1 GHAHRPP
8 LRQDLGTMCA
18 LRPDAGVEPG
28 VLLVASPALRDPN
41 FMRTVIYMLDHH
53 GEGSVGVVLNRP
65 SEVTL
70 LDVLPQWCNLAAQP
84 RTLFVGG
91 PVETNA
97 ALCLSE
103 LRPGARL
110 DGWTAVAGPVGL
122 TDLDADP
129 DRIGVQVSQL
139 RVFAG
144 YAGWGAGQ
152 LADEIAEGAWLVV
165 AGRTGD
171 VFADHGVDLWRGV
184 LRRQGGKLALLATY
198 PDDPTLN

>member
-1 GHAHRPP
+1 MHNVRS
-8 LRQDLGTMCA
+8 LRQDLETMCA

-28 VLLVASPALRDPN
+28 VLLVASPLLRDPN
-41 FMRTVIYMLDHH
+41 FVRTVIYILDHH
-53 GEGSVGVVLNRP
+53 REGSVGVVLNRP

-70 LDVLPQWCNLAAQP
+70 LDVLPQWCDLAAKP

-91 PVETNA
+91 PVESNA
-97 ALCLSE
+97 ALCLAE
-103 LRPGARL
+103 IRPGARP

-122 TDLDADP
+122 TDLDGDP
-129 DRIGVQVSQL
+129 DRLGAGVSQL

-152 LADEIAEGAWLVV
+152 LAGEIAEGAWMVV

-171 VFADHGVDLWRGV
+171 VFADPGLDLWRRV

-198 PDDPTLN
+198 PEDPSLN